1 MLRNTLMLISIA
13 LGTTACVAPPPHQR
27 VVYRETT
34 RTYSDA
40 PPATY
45 NEAPP
50 ARTYSDAP
58 PPRTYS
64 EAPPPRE
71 REYADSCSHCGTVRE
86 VARVEVR
93 QGNTG
98 GGAVLGAIIGG
109 LVGNQFGGGSGKAAA
124 TAVGVVGGA
133 AVGNSI
139 EENNARAG
147 SGNAW
152 RFRVAL
158 DDGHW
163 ATVTQYQNPG
173 VHPGDRVQ
181 IRGDHIEFLR

>member
-1 MLRNTLMLISIA
+1 MLRNSLMLIAVA
-13 LGTTACVAPPPHQR
+13 LGTSACVAPPPHQH
-27 VVYRETT
+27 VVYRETA

-40 PPATY
+40 PSTGSY
-45 NEAPP
+45 N
-50 ARTYSDAP
+50 DAP

-64 EAPPPRE
+64 EAPPPRTYSDAPPP
-71 REYADSCSHCGTVRE
+71 REYSDSCQHCGTVRE

>member
-1 MLRNTLMLISIA
+1 MLRNTLMLIAVA

-27 VVYRETT
+27 VVYRET
-34 RTYSDA
+34 
-40 PPATY
+40 
-45 NEAPP
+45 

-58 PPRTYS
+58 PPSNYNEPARTYGEAPPARTYS
-64 EAPPPRE
+64 EAPPA
-71 REYADSCSHCGTVRE
+71 REYSDSCQHCGTVRE